1 MNPDILEILE
11 DEFDSETD
19 ADLVAESSAA
29 VVLKGQNTRSRKALL
44 NQELTIRYFPFR
56 IGRARGGM
64 TSFHDEPDL
73 ALEDPRPYR
82 LSHQQVILERR
93 GETIFVV
100 DPKSRSGSWVNGRP
114 LGGAIGGTAEF
125 PLPPGK
131 HDIRMGTD
139 HSPFAFTFEVIA
151 ETGRTVAWNDIR
163 FEDQPVPVSVLYQR
177 LSRQTAAIFRL
188 FSEGDG
194 RSLAT
199 ACDLVRSILA
209 NPGIVD
215 PLYYFS
221 AIPEPFFKDL
231 IATHSLN
238 VTLYAIKLALTI
250 PLDGED
256 LVKFALAALFHDV
269 GMYEVPRKIVHKR
282 DLITLE
288 EFEVIRRHPEDG
300 ERRLRE
306 VIAADELL
314 RTVALEHHERI
325 DGKGYPRGTKSLSR
339 FAELIAMVDFF
350 EALTHH
356 RPQRGPVTPHE
367 GMQHL
372 IRLRHGIF
380 SPATVKLFIKGF
392 SLFPVYSV
400 VRLNTGEIGQ
410 VMATHPDWPLRPT
423 VHVFFDRNGQV
434 VSNGKEID
442 LVKEKFIY
450 IVKDISDRIFVDH
463 YFRI

>member
-1 MNPDILEILE
+1 
-11 DEFDSETD
+11 
-19 ADLVAESSAA
+19 
-29 VVLKGQNTRSRKALL
+29 
-44 NQELTIRYFPFR
+44 
-56 IGRARGGM
+56 
-64 TSFHDEPDL
+64 
-73 ALEDPRPYR
+73 
-82 LSHQQVILERR
+82 
-93 GETIFVV
+93 
-100 DPKSRSGSWVNGRP
+100 
-114 LGGAIGGTAEF
+114 
-125 PLPPGK
+125 
-131 HDIRMGTD
+131 
-139 HSPFAFTFEVIA
+139 
-151 ETGRTVAWNDIR
+151 
-163 FEDQPVPVSVLYQR
+163 
-177 LSRQTAAIFRL
+177 
-188 FSEGDG
+188 
-194 RSLAT
+194 
-199 ACDLVRSILA
+199 
-209 NPGIVD
+209 
-215 PLYYFS
+215 
-221 AIPEPFFKDL
+221 
-231 IATHSLN
+231 
-238 VTLYAIKLALTI
+238 
-250 PLDGED
+250 
-256 LVKFALAALFHDV
+256 VKFALAALFHDV